1 MNTKYSN
8 WKMWYYV
15 LCMVLT
21 LQLAACS
28 EETHDEYTAAPEIE
42 DTYIDQ
48 LDALIAEMTDLQQNS
63 DYGDKKGQYPT
74 ESRAILTDAIDD
86 ANRAVL
92 LIKYQQPSP
101 SESEKQRYVAEAKAS
116 IEQFKSTIRTEDA
129 ETTPA
134 ELFVDGR
141 GDGGSYID
149 FGRSEEYVNF
159 GTEGNQAFTVEFW
172 VKVTKGG
179 GKDQNVFLSTYMGGD
194 GWRNGWMMYWRN
206 ADGGIYRATWGETGG
221 NICEPSLKAP
231 EDGEWQHFLFV
242 YSDKGLPGSP
252 ELRAKLYVNGEV
264 KTTEGSVG
272 SRFYNSSNYANYNAP
287 MTAFGRYM
295 RTSDNLFEEGG
306 FWHKK
311 IYPHQMWLD
320 GIYMGSPF
328 YAEYAMRNSR
338 VDDYQD
344 VIRQF
349 KVVARHTYDPATG
362 LYKHAWDESRQQKW
376 ADPVTGQS
384 AHCWGRAMGWY
395 AMALVDVLDYIP
407 VSEPGRD
414 SLLVI
419 LNHVATQIEKYQ
431 DKRTGLWYQVVD
443 RSGDEGNYLEAS
455 ASAMYAYALMKGVQK
470 GYLPSSLMK
479 VGVKGYKGILEHL
492 IQVDDKGLVTL
503 TQICE
508 VAGLGGSKNYRMGD
522 YDYYINEKKK
532 DNDAKGVGPFIL
544 ASLEYEKYIN

>member
-116 IEQFKSTIRTEDA
+116 MEQFKNTIRTEDA

-295 RTSDNLFEEGG
+295 RTSDNLFEEGFAG
-306 FWHKK
+306 YMKK
-311 IYPHQMWLD
+311 TV
-320 GIYMGSPF
+320 S
-328 YAEYAMRNSR
+328 
-338 VDDYQD
+338 
-344 VIRQF
+344 
-349 KVVARHTYDPATG
+349 
-362 LYKHAWDESRQQKW
+362 
-376 ADPVTGQS
+376 
-384 AHCWGRAMGWY
+384 GRAQRITNMF
-395 AMALVDVLDYIP
+395 
-407 VSEPGRD
+407 R
-414 SLLVI
+414 I
-419 LNHVATQIEKYQ
+419 LIMERLK
-431 DKRTGLWYQVVD
+431 
-443 RSGDEGNYLEAS
+443 
-455 ASAMYAYALMKGVQK
+455 
-470 GYLPSSLMK
+470 
-479 VGVKGYKGILEHL
+479 
-492 IQVDDKGLVTL
+492 
-503 TQICE
+503 
-508 VAGLGGSKNYRMGD
+508 
-522 YDYYINEKKK
+522 
-532 DNDAKGVGPFIL
+532 
-544 ASLEYEKYIN
+544 

>member
-194 GWRNGWMMYWRN
+194 GGSYIDFGRSEEYVNFGTEGNQAFTVEFWVKVTKGGGKDQNVFLSTYMGGDGWRNGWMMYWRN

-295 RTSDNLFEEGG
+295 RTSDNLFEEGFAG
-306 FWHKK
+306 YMKK
-311 IYPHQMWLD
+311 IRIWKSAKDNEYVQNSYNGTAEVTGKEADLAAAWDFMTKPS
-320 GIYMGSPF
+320 GSGN
-328 YAEYAMRNSR
+328 E
-338 VDDYQD
+338 
-344 VIRQF
+344 VIDLTG
-349 KVVARHTYDPATG
+349 RHT
-362 LYKHAWDESRQQKW
+362 
-376 ADPVTGQS
+376 
-384 AHCWGRAMGWY
+384 
-395 AMALVDVLDYIP
+395 
-407 VSEPGRD
+407 
-414 SLLVI
+414 
-419 LNHVATQIEKYQ
+419 
-431 DKRTGLWYQVVD
+431 
-443 RSGDEGNYLEAS
+443 
-455 ASAMYAYALMKGVQK
+455 
-470 GYLPSSLMK
+470 
-479 VGVKGYKGILEHL
+479 
-492 IQVDDKGLVTL
+492 
-503 TQICE
+503 
-508 VAGLGGSKNYRMGD
+508 
-522 YDYYINEKKK
+522 
-532 DNDAKGVGPFIL
+532 AKIIGT
-544 ASLEYEKYIN
+544 YEWQRIVE

>member
-272 SRFYNSSNYANYNAP
+272 NRFYN
-287 MTAFGRYM
+287 
-295 RTSDNLFEEGG
+295 
-306 FWHKK
+306 
-311 IYPHQMWLD
+311 
-320 GIYMGSPF
+320 
-328 YAEYAMRNSR
+328 
-338 VDDYQD
+338 
-344 VIRQF
+344 
-349 KVVARHTYDPATG
+349 
-362 LYKHAWDESRQQKW
+362 
-376 ADPVTGQS
+376 
-384 AHCWGRAMGWY
+384 
-395 AMALVDVLDYIP
+395 
-407 VSEPGRD
+407 
-414 SLLVI
+414 
-419 LNHVATQIEKYQ
+419 
-431 DKRTGLWYQVVD
+431 
-443 RSGDEGNYLEAS
+443 
-455 ASAMYAYALMKGVQK
+455 
-470 GYLPSSLMK
+470 
-479 VGVKGYKGILEHL
+479 
-492 IQVDDKGLVTL
+492 
-503 TQICE
+503 
-508 VAGLGGSKNYRMGD
+508 
-522 YDYYINEKKK
+522 
-532 DNDAKGVGPFIL
+532 
-544 ASLEYEKYIN
+544 

>member
-242 YSDKGLPGSP
+242 YSDKGLPGNP

-272 SRFYNSSNYANYNAP
+272 NRFYNSSNYANYNAP

-295 RTSDNLFEEGG
+295 RTSDNLFEEGL
-306 FWHKK
+306 
-311 IYPHQMWLD
+311 P
-320 GIYMGSPF
+320 
-328 YAEYAMRNSR
+328 
-338 VDDYQD
+338 
-344 VIRQF
+344 VI
-349 KVVARHTYDPATG
+349 
-362 LYKHAWDESRQQKW
+362 
-376 ADPVTGQS
+376 
-384 AHCWGRAMGWY
+384 
-395 AMALVDVLDYIP
+395 
-407 VSEPGRD
+407 
-414 SLLVI
+414 
-419 LNHVATQIEKYQ
+419 
-431 DKRTGLWYQVVD
+431 
-443 RSGDEGNYLEAS
+443 
-455 ASAMYAYALMKGVQK
+455 
-470 GYLPSSLMK
+470 
-479 VGVKGYKGILEHL
+479 
-492 IQVDDKGLVTL
+492 
-503 TQICE
+503 
-508 VAGLGGSKNYRMGD
+508 
-522 YDYYINEKKK
+522 
-532 DNDAKGVGPFIL
+532 
-544 ASLEYEKYIN
+544 